1 MEIYENYTNT
11 VDNIHQS
18 IGNEINTDD
27 QSDILKRSSES
38 LLIHWKKN

>member
-18 IGNEINTDD
+18 FDSEMSVEINTDD
-27 QSDILKRSSES
+27 QSD
-38 LLIHWKKN
+38 N